1 MALLLANTMIHRSN
15 WLLTTEHLIYNV
27 MSGPSP
33 NGPPNPYLTNR
44 IHRQPSAGVTLVT
57 LVTLTATTLQ
67 APATTATT
75 FQALATTATT
85 FQAPATSATD
95 ATLR

>member
-1 MALLLANTMIHRSN
+1 MTA
-15 WLLTTEHLIYNV
+15 EHLIYNV

-57 LVTLTATTLQ
+57 LT
-67 APATTATT
+67 ATTATT

-85 FQAPATSATD
+85 FQAPATSATTFQAPATTATTFRAPATSATD